1 MVIDS
6 DLISILLAIATVVSG
21 FMYLGWFKTLK
32 VMLSVAFISTPL
44 IGIPWLLIQTAV
56 ITL

>member
-1 MVIDS
+1 MIIDS
-6 DLISILLAIATVVSG
+6 DLLSILMAIATIVGG

-32 VMLSVAFISTPL
+32 VMLSVSFISTPL
-44 IGIPWLLIQTAV
+44 IGIPWLLMQTAV